1 LIQINLD
8 VDQSN
13 MRIQIEY
20 FFATLKMRYNL
31 ASVSDLII
39 KIQTEGGAPLDLKK
53 FHPAYSMKL
62 RMQIHGIAFIFKAI
76 NLRFDLY
83 L

>member
-1 LIQINLD
+1 
-8 VDQSN
+8 
-13 MRIQIEY
+13 
-20 FFATLKMRYNL
+20 MRYNL
-31 ASVSDLII
+31 ASVSDLNIT
-39 KIQTEGGAPLDLKK
+39 IQTEGGAPLDLKN
-53 FHPAYSMKL
+53 FHPAYSIKL